1 MPALRET
8 SKKVPDTVLNLLS
21 AADVRKGFPAG
32 TMAALMQQE
41 VGGNF
46 DKYLTDPTA
55 YHYAAGADGRRVAGH
70 TGKVSTAFGPFGL
83 LESTA
88 ADPGYGVKPLSNK
101 NLDEQVRFAS
111 DYLAARSKGKEGLAG
126 GLAGYGEGTK
136 YAQQVMSRL
145 PAVMGAQ
152 APAMVAEAP
161 AVQAAPVQAAQVLPS
176 LAELSPEALTTTVAA
191 AVPQAASQAHQVDA
205 WTQFLQSMPAG
216 EQPAVQVADLNYGP
230 SMPMATQTPVMGRV
244 PGALTPNF
252 AAFSSWKNK
261 RA

>member
-145 PAVMGAQ
+145 PAVMGASAPVMVTEAPTVQATPVQVAQVPSPPELVAKVATAMPPQVTPQ
-152 APAMVAEAP
+152 APL
-161 AVQAAPVQAAQVLPS
+161 Q
-176 LAELSPEALTTTVAA
+176 T
-191 AVPQAASQAHQVDA
+191 DA

-230 SMPMATQTPVMGRV
+230 SMPMTTQTPVMGRV